1 MSEQEGYIIVCPTC
15 GKVHNRSIMAESRTH
30 CDRCKTDFYTYLKD
44 GVMITADLA
53 HAAGVRDK
61 RIRKSSRKTLL
72 RAKSQNCLKCK

>member
-53 HAAGVRDK
+53 HATGVRDK
-61 RIRKSSRKTLL
+61 RIREYTEKLINMYTAVGGK
-72 RAKSQNCLKCK
+72 